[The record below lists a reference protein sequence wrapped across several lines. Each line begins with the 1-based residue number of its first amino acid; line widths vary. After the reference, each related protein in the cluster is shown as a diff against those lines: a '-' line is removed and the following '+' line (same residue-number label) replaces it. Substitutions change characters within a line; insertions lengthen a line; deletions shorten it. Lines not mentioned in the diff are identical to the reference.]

1 MGVKAGVRHSHF
13 LVVIDPVSENI
24 DLKET
29 VGIVAQA
36 PPARGPRWP
45 GEVGG
50 AGGQA
55 VLLPGI
61 CVAGTTLP
69 LPGPKWA
76 WGSEGAESLVSPRLH
91 RRPGL
96 CNGPSGGL
104 RALSCFLRPEVG
116 ALRAGTPGSVCS
128 APVTL
133 RLQEHQPPQGWG
145 APPDRPQGLWGGR
158 GHQRGRGQQPLTS
171 YFCCLNF
178 SCRSNF
184 SASRS

>member
-1 MGVKAGVRHSHF
+1 MDGGDSGGGSFQGWGGAGRPWVGVEAGVRHSHF

-29 VGIVAQA
+29 VGRVAQA

-69 LPGPKWA
+69 LPGPT
-76 WGSEGAESLVSPRLH
+76 L
-91 RRPGL
+91 
-96 CNGPSGGL
+96 GPK
-104 RALSCFLRPEVG
+104 
-116 ALRAGTPGSVCS
+116 
-128 APVTL
+128 
-133 RLQEHQPPQGWG
+133 
-145 APPDRPQGLWGGR
+145 
-158 GHQRGRGQQPLTS
+158 
-171 YFCCLNF
+171 
-178 SCRSNF
+178 
-184 SASRS
+184 